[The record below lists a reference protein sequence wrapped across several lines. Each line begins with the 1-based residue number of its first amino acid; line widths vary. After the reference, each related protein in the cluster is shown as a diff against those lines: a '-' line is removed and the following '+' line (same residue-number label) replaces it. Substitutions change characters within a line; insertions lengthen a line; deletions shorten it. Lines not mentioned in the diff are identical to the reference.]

1 MATGP
6 DVATLEREAAEA
18 RARLADTLER
28 LTSPQTSQAVKQE
41 LTDYALGVKDNIL
54 GTGRSRAL
62 SLKDRA
68 LANPLGLLM
77 IGAGIGWRLYRHPPV
92 ATLLVGTGIAML
104 MKGDNGRRVDASAY
118 RDPYDPAQPRGY
130 VPGGVAGYGYP
141 VEDSPPGLADRA
153 SAAISHAG
161 YAAEDVK
168 ARALDTAHNVAE
180 RISGTAHTVAD
191 RASETAHTV
200 GERVSDTAHAI
211 ADSVSGTAHT
221 VAERVSDAAA
231 AAKNS
236 ALGAAGAAKTAISDA
251 TGTTREAVMGAA
263 DTAKTAFSG
272 ATDTAR
278 STAADAVERGAHAW
292 NQARTTTARSAG
304 QAVELA
310 QRNPLLL
317 GALGIAAGT
326 ALMYALRSAEGR
338 NDEYER
344 RPARRGARGPRP
356 GAVARSGARRYD
368 DERPSSKKYAASARG
383 ETGEGLAASA
393 SEIASEVAGS
403 ASRALGAAGDAVAS
417 SASSAYGAA
426 SSVARSAA
434 DAAYSAARRA
444 PQAPVYV
451 GDQVAELG
459 ERYPLLLGAVSIAL
473 GAAVGG
479 ALRLSEG
486 ENRLMGPLSDRLKQ
500 RAWEVADEQ
509 YGLAREAAEHFAG
522 ELQTRFTGD
531 GDGQDRSAD
540 FETVIGGGQPQAA
553 SQTPAG
559 RSPAGTAT

>member
-1 MATGP
+1 MAIGP

-104 MKGDNGRRVDASAY
+104 MKGDNGRRLDASAY

-393 SEIASEVAGS
+393 SEIASDVAGS

>member
-104 MKGDNGRRVDASAY
+104 MKGDNGRRLDASAY

-263 DTAKTAFSG
+263 DTARTAFSG

-383 ETGEGLAASA
+383 ETGEGFAASA
-393 SEIASEVAGS
+393 SEIASDVAGS

-486 ENRLMGPLSDRLKQ
+486 ENRLMGPFSDRLKQ

>member
-1 MATGP
+1 
-6 DVATLEREAAEA
+6 
-18 RARLADTLER
+18 
-28 LTSPQTSQAVKQE
+28 
-41 LTDYALGVKDNIL
+41 
-54 GTGRSRAL
+54 
-62 SLKDRA
+62 
-68 LANPLGLLM
+68 
-77 IGAGIGWRLYRHPPV
+77 
-92 ATLLVGTGIAML
+92 
-104 MKGDNGRRVDASAY
+104 
-118 RDPYDPAQPRGY
+118 
-130 VPGGVAGYGYP
+130 
-141 VEDSPPGLADRA
+141 
-153 SAAISHAG
+153 
-161 YAAEDVK
+161 
-168 ARALDTAHNVAE
+168 
-180 RISGTAHTVAD
+180 
-191 RASETAHTV
+191 
-200 GERVSDTAHAI
+200 
-211 ADSVSGTAHT
+211 
-221 VAERVSDAAA
+221 
-231 AAKNS
+231 
-236 ALGAAGAAKTAISDA
+236 
-251 TGTTREAVMGAA
+251 MGAA
-263 DTAKTAFSG
+263 DTARTALSG

-292 NQARTTTARSAG
+292 NQARTTTARGAG

-344 RPARRGARGPRP
+344 RPTRRGARGPRP
-356 GAVARSGARRYD
+356 GTVARSGARRYD
-368 DERPSSKKYAASARG
+368 DERPSSRNYAAPARG
-383 ETGEGLAASA
+383 ETGEGFAASA
-393 SEIASEVAGS
+393 SEIASGVAGS

-426 SSVARSAA
+426 SSAARSAA

-486 ENRLMGPLSDRLKQ
+486 ENRLMGPFSDRLKQ

>member
-62 SLKDRA
+62 GLKDRA

-104 MKGDNGRRVDASAY
+104 MKGDSARRLDASAY
-118 RDPYDPAQPRGY
+118 RDPYDAAQPRGY

-141 VEDSPPGLADRA
+141 VEESPPGGFVDRA
-153 SAAISHAG
+153 GAAVSHAG
-161 YAAEDVK
+161 YVAEDVK
-168 ARALDTAHNVAE
+168 ARALDAV
-180 RISGTAHTVAD
+180 
-191 RASETAHTV
+191 HTV

-211 ADSVSGTAHT
+211 AGSVSGTAHT
-221 VAERVSDAAA
+221 VAERLSDAAE
-231 AAKNS
+231 AAKSS
-236 ALGAAGAAKTAISDA
+236 ALGAAGAATTAISDA

-263 DTAKTAFSG
+263 DTARTALSG

-278 STAADAVERGAHAW
+278 STAADAVERSAHAW

-338 NDEYER
+338 NDGYER
-344 RPARRGARGPRP
+344 RPARSGARGPRP
-356 GAVARSGARRYD
+356 GAVARSGARRHD
-368 DERPSSKKYAASARG
+368 DERPSSRKYAASARG

-393 SEIASEVAGS
+393 SEIASGVAGS

-426 SSVARSAA
+426 SSAARSAA

-444 PQAPVYV
+444 PQAPLYV

-486 ENRLMGPLSDRLKQ
+486 ENRLMGPFSDRLKQ

-540 FETVIGGGQPQAA
+540 FETVIGGGQPPVTGGQPQGA
-553 SQTPAG
+553 SKTPAG
-559 RSPAGTAT
+559 RAPAGTAT

>member
-104 MKGDNGRRVDASAY
+104 MKGDNGRRLDASAY

-221 VAERVSDAAA
+221 VAERVV
-231 AAKNS
+231 
-236 ALGAAGAAKTAISDA
+236 
-251 TGTTREAVMGAA
+251 R
-263 DTAKTAFSG
+263 
-272 ATDTAR
+272 R
-278 STAADAVERGAHAW
+278 S
-292 NQARTTTARSAG
+292 
-304 QAVELA
+304 
-310 QRNPLLL
+310 
-317 GALGIAAGT
+317 
-326 ALMYALRSAEGR
+326 
-338 NDEYER
+338 
-344 RPARRGARGPRP
+344 
-356 GAVARSGARRYD
+356 
-368 DERPSSKKYAASARG
+368 
-383 ETGEGLAASA
+383 
-393 SEIASEVAGS
+393 
-403 ASRALGAAGDAVAS
+403 
-417 SASSAYGAA
+417 
-426 SSVARSAA
+426 
-434 DAAYSAARRA
+434 
-444 PQAPVYV
+444 
-451 GDQVAELG
+451 
-459 ERYPLLLGAVSIAL
+459 
-473 GAAVGG
+473 
-479 ALRLSEG
+479 
-486 ENRLMGPLSDRLKQ
+486 
-500 RAWEVADEQ
+500 
-509 YGLAREAAEHFAG
+509 
-522 ELQTRFTGD
+522 
-531 GDGQDRSAD
+531 
-540 FETVIGGGQPQAA
+540 GGGQEFRPR
-553 SQTPAG
+553 
-559 RSPAGTAT
+559 RSRGGENGDQRCNRHNPGGSDGSGGHGKNGLFGSD

>member
-62 SLKDRA
+62 SLKDRV

-104 MKGDNGRRVDASAY
+104 MKGDSARRLDASAY

-141 VEDSPPGLADRA
+141 VEESPPGGFVDRA
-153 SAAISHAG
+153 GAAVSHAG
-161 YAAEDVK
+161 YVAQDVK
-168 ARALDTAHNVAE
+168 ARALDAAHTVAE
-180 RISGTAHTVAD
+180 RVSGTAHTVAD
-191 RASETAHTV
+191 RASETAHAV

-211 ADSVSGTAHT
+211 AESVSGTAHT
-221 VAERVSDAAA
+221 VTERLSDAAEV
-231 AAKNS
+231 AKSS
-236 ALGAAGAAKTAISDA
+236 AFGAAGTARTAIGDA

-263 DTAKTAFSG
+263 DTARTAISG
-272 ATDTAR
+272 AADAAR
-278 STAADAVERGAHAW
+278 GTAADAVELGAQAW

-338 NDEYER
+338 
-344 RPARRGARGPRP
+344 
-356 GAVARSGARRYD
+356 D
-368 DERPSSKKYAASARG
+368 D
-383 ETGEGLAASA
+383 
-393 SEIASEVAGS
+393 
-403 ASRALGAAGDAVAS
+403 
-417 SASSAYGAA
+417 
-426 SSVARSAA
+426 
-434 DAAYSAARRA
+434 
-444 PQAPVYV
+444 
-451 GDQVAELG
+451 
-459 ERYPLLLGAVSIAL
+459 
-473 GAAVGG
+473 
-479 ALRLSEG
+479 
-486 ENRLMGPLSDRLKQ
+486 
-500 RAWEVADEQ
+500 
-509 YGLAREAAEHFAG
+509 
-522 ELQTRFTGD
+522 
-531 GDGQDRSAD
+531 
-540 FETVIGGGQPQAA
+540 
-553 SQTPAG
+553 
-559 RSPAGTAT
+559 

>member
-104 MKGDNGRRVDASAY
+104 MKGDNGRRLDASAY

-383 ETGEGLAASA
+383 ETGEGFAASA
-393 SEIASEVAGS
+393 SEIASDVAGS

-540 FETVIGGGQPQAA
+540 FETVIGGGQPQAT

>member
-104 MKGDNGRRVDASAY
+104 MKGDNGRRLDASAY

-221 VAERVSDAAA
+221 VAERVADAAA

-393 SEIASEVAGS
+393 SEIASDVAGS

>member
-104 MKGDNGRRVDASAY
+104 MKGDNGRRLDASAY

-393 SEIASEVAGS
+393 SEIASDVAGS

>member
-18 RARLADTLER
+18 RARLADTLDR
-28 LTSPQTSQAVKQE
+28 LTSPQTSRAVKQE

-77 IGAGIGWRLYRHPPV
+77 IGAGIGWRLYRHPPI

-104 MKGDNGRRVDASAY
+104 MKGEDGRRFDASAY

-141 VEDSPPGLADRA
+141 VEDSPPGGFADRA
-153 SAAISHAG
+153 GAAVSNAG
-161 YAAEDVK
+161 YVAQDVK
-168 ARALDTAHNVAE
+168 ARALDA
-180 RISGTAHTVAD
+180 
-191 RASETAHTV
+191 
-200 GERVSDTAHAI
+200 
-211 ADSVSGTAHT
+211 AHT
-221 VAERVSDAAA
+221 VAERVSGTAHTVTDSVSGTAHAVAERISDAAE
-231 AAKNS
+231 AAKS
-236 ALGAAGAAKTAISDA
+236 SVLGAAGAATTAISDA
-251 TGTTREAVMGAA
+251 AGTTREAVMGA
-263 DTAKTAFSG
+263 
-272 ATDTAR
+272 TDTAR
-278 STAADAVERGAHAW
+278 TAISGTTDAARGTTADAMERGAQAW
-292 NQARTTTARSAG
+292 NQARATTVRSAG
-304 QAVELA
+304 QAVDLA

-338 NDEYER
+338 DHDYDR
-344 RPARRGARGPRP
+344 RPVRRGRTGTA
-356 GAVARSGARRYD
+356 ARSGSRRYD
-368 DERPSSKKYAASARG
+368 DERLSSRRSAASARDDR
-383 ETGEGLAASA
+383 GEGLAASA
-393 SEIASEVAGS
+393 ADMASGVAGS

-417 SASSAYGAA
+417 SANTVYGAA
-426 SSVARSAA
+426 SSAARTAA

-451 GDQVAELG
+451 GDQIAELG

-522 ELQTRFTGD
+522 ELQTRFTGEE
-531 GDGQDRSAD
+531 DGQDRSAD
-540 FETVIGGGQPQAA
+540 FETVIGGGQPPVAGGQPQGA
-553 SQTPAG
+553 SKTPAG
-559 RSPAGTAT
+559 RAPAGTAI